1 MHCENGM
8 NRPSDIAF
16 HLGIAPASVTYL
28 LWKFIDKEYCT
39 REIDESD
46 VCVSY
51 LKITEHEG
59 SKILRSFLNT
69 LTEEDGQQLFRI
81 HEKLL

>member
-8 NRPSDIAF
+8 SRPSDIAF

-46 VCVSY
+46 VGVSY
-51 LKITEHEG
+51 LKITEHG
-59 SKILRSFLNT
+59 SAILKWRNAKVLKCFEAFST
-69 LTEEDGQQLFRI
+69 
-81 HEKLL
+81 H